1 VLLPDVPWGHIC
13 GYPLRGGGDLYGG
26 GHYIESSC
34 ANLTPQGVAIKQAAM
49 IFGNGA
55 TLNYPPCKKG
65 YLPIVKNKRMYAC
78 WIHHEKRKQRF
89 EREGRK
95 WRDDEQPLSIFW
107 SSALDKKDE
116 GIEATISNV

>member
-1 VLLPDVPWGHIC
+1 
-13 GYPLRGGGDLYGG
+13 
-26 GHYIESSC
+26 
-34 ANLTPQGVAIKQAAM
+34 M

-107 SSALDKKDE
+107 SSALDKKDG